1 MNGCQYSKAGHAVC
15 GVTDTGTC
23 CWLAPQAG
31 LILDRLN
38 VQCLQC
44 SCEISQL
51 LHRGLMT
58 RMENRRLIY
67 RMHAQVCSVLSNAKR
82 LEIIDLLRSGEKTAG
97 DLTREME
104 IPKPNVSQQLTIL
117 REKGILISRREG
129 QRIYYRLSLP
139 KMLKAYDMLRAVLLE
154 KLENEGV
161 LAERL
166 RSLK

>member
-1 MNGCQYSKAGHAVC
+1 
-15 GVTDTGTC
+15 
-23 CWLAPQAG
+23 
-31 LILDRLN
+31 
-38 VQCLQC
+38 
-44 SCEISQL
+44 
-51 LHRGLMT
+51 MT